1 MQMNPMQLLGMIKS
15 ANNPQQFMMS
25 MLQSQAGNNPMLNN
39 VLNMAR
45 QNDAAGIERVARNL
59 AKERGVNPEQVIQ
72 QIKSQLGML

>member
-45 QNDAAGIERVARNL
+45 QNDAAGIEHLARNL
-59 AKERGVNPEQVIQ
+59 AQERGVNPEQVIQ

>member
-1 MQMNPMQLLGMIKS
+1 MQMNPIQLLGMIKS
-15 ANNPQQFMMS
+15 ANNPQQFMMN

-59 AKERGVNPEQVIQ
+59 AQERGVNPEQVIQ